1 MVTTRINRIY
11 IVPPHLLVTLR
22 EVPLLIVLPDNVADV
37 LNTQECIFVRFIS
50 HVKKLTTIFAT
61 RSTVLLVGWLIPPAG
76 FSFFIPQL
84 SELRHYSIG
93 LHL

>member
-11 IVPPHLLVTLR
+11 IVPPHLLVTLGQ
-22 EVPLLIVLPDNVADV
+22 VALLIVLPNDVADV

-76 FSFFIPQL
+76 FIVFMPFRFYG
-84 SELRHYSIG
+84 EARR
-93 LHL
+93 